1 MSKLLIGWAEESLV
15 PEKKLSLSGQFY
27 ERISQYVESE
37 ITATAMAVESDGD
50 EMILV
55 SCDLTGIPDFLL
67 TLVRRNFADKATG
80 FDPMKIVVAATHTH
94 TSHTLKNPLVDE
106 KTKKVQTA
114 SSRDILNQIAS
125 SRDILKEFMKGDQEY
140 KPLVT
145 ADDSVMDPAD
155 ATIFVAERIAS
166 AAAKAWANRKEALY
180 ANEFGRAVVGMCR
193 RVAYIDD
200 TAEMWGDTNTADFDA
215 LEGGND
221 SGIELIYTFDKDKKL
236 TGVVANIACPS
247 QILEQRSFISADFWG
262 RAKAIIR
269 EKFGSDV
276 YLLGLGGAGGDQ
288 CPRDLVRWVEP
299 ETPID
304 DPHVK
309 RPNPI
314 RRKADPSMFDISGC
328 NRVGKR
334 VANEIISVFEEITE
348 YKSTAKLTHKVLSL
362 DLPLRKAT
370 KTEYNNAVREIEY
383 YVEKNAEKGVF
394 TFEDNAKCYV
404 HAGTIARYRYQQ
416 YTEIYTIESHVIRF
430 GDVAFATN
438 PFELF
443 LDFGNRIKAR
453 SYAEQTFI
461 VQLSCGVGGY
471 LPTAKAEKH
480 GHYSAYITSGNV
492 GHEGGDLLVRRQL
505 QEINEMF
512 KGEDIYV
519 K

>member
-1 MSKLLIGWAEESLV
+1 MSKLLIGWAEETLV
-15 PEKKLSLSGQFY
+15 PEKKIRLAGQFY

-37 ITATAMAVESDGD
+37 ITATAMAVESQG
-50 EMILV
+50 EVMILV
-55 SCDLTGIPDFLL
+55 SADLGGIPGFLVD
-67 TLVRRNFADKATG
+67 LVREKFAEANKEV
-80 FDPMKIVVAATHTH
+80 DPMKIIIAATHTH
-94 TSHTLKNPLVDE
+94 TSHVMSSPKDKGKNPI
-106 KTKKVQTA
+106 TA
-114 SSRDILNQIAS
+114 SRAILQ
-125 SRDILKEFMKGDQEY
+125 EFMKGDQEY

-145 ADDSVMDPAD
+145 ADESVMDPAD
-155 ATIFVAERIAS
+155 AGEFVASQIAK
-166 AAAKAWANRKEALY
+166 AAAKAWENRAEALY
-180 ANEFGRAVVGMCR
+180 ANEFGRAAVGMCR
-193 RVAYIDD
+193 RVGYDD
-200 TAEMWGDTNTADFDA
+200 GTAEMWGDTNTANFVA

-221 SGIELIYTFDKDKKL
+221 SGIELIYTFDKNKKL

-247 QILEQRSFISADFWG
+247 QILEQRSFISADYWG
-262 RAKAIIR
+262 RAKANIR
-269 EKFGSDV
+269 EKLGKDV

-328 NRVGKR
+328 NRAGKR
-334 VANEIISVFEEITE
+334 VSNEIISVFEEITE
-348 YKSTAKLTHKVLSL
+348 YKDSAILEHKVKSI

-370 KTEYNNAVREIEY
+370 KSEYEKAVREIEY

-404 HAGTIARYRYQQ
+404 HAGLIARYRQQ
-416 YTEIYTIESHVIRF
+416 QFTETFTIESHIVRF
-430 GDVAFATN
+430 GDIAFATN

-443 LDFGNRIKAR
+443 LDYGNRIKAR

-461 VQLSCGVGGY
+461 VQLCCGKGGY
-471 LPTAKAEKH
+471 LPTEKAEKA

-492 GHEGGDLLVRRQL
+492 GHEGGDLLVREQL
-505 QEINEMF
+505 KEINEMF
-512 KGEDIYV
+512 KDDDIYTNR
-519 K
+519 